1 MQAKDTFF
9 SRKLTINCGGEILN
23 LSTPR
28 IMGILNITPDSFYDG
43 GKFSSEEQ
51 IKNKIEQMLD
61 EGCDIIDVGA
71 YSSRPGAENISEKE
85 ELSRLKPVLEM
96 IRNHFPDI
104 IISVDTFRSG
114 IANYVIENFNVEII
128 NDISSGDMDSE
139 MFDVIAQYRIPYI
152 MMHMQGTPQNMQ
164 KNPQYENVVK
174 EVIRYF
180 AEKTEQLKLLGVND
194 LIIDPGFGFGK
205 TIDHNYQLLK
215 HLDDFKI
222 FELPILAGLSRKSMI
237 YKVLNKS
244 SSDEALNGTSVLNT
258 LAILGGANIL
268 RVHDVKQARETIE
281 LTQKYLTAKVDNWH
295 E

>member
-1 MQAKDTFF
+1 MQDKDTFF
-9 SRKLTINCGGEILN
+9 SRKLTINCSGEILD

-51 IKNKIEQMLD
+51 IKNKIERMLD

-96 IRNHFPDI
+96 IRNHFQDV

-139 MFDVIAQYRIPYI
+139 MFDIIAEHKIPYI

-164 KNPQYENVVK
+164 KKPQYENVVK